1 MNKIITYPTPEEYP
15 EGMKNYIEA
24 AKADD
29 LLRGLAASQEF
40 IINFML
46 GLDQEKL
53 LHRYAPGKW
62 SIKELLVHM
71 MDAER
76 IFAYRALRFARQDKT
91 DLAGFDENNYVGPS
105 KADSRAI
112 TSILS
117 EYAAVRQ
124 ATIELFKNFDDEM
137 LNQTG
142 TANNNR
148 ISVRAL
154 GYAILGHEIHH
165 LNIIRQRYLEQV

>member
-1 MNKIITYPTPEEYP
+1 MNPVITYPGTDEYP

-24 AKADD
+24 AKAED
-29 LLRGLAASQEF
+29 LLSGLAASQEY

-46 GLDQEKL
+46 GLDEERL
-53 LHRYAPGKW
+53 SHRYAPGKW
-62 SIKELLVHM
+62 SIKELMVHM

-91 DLAGFDENNYVGPS
+91 DLAGFDENQYVGPS
-105 KADSRAI
+105 KADKRTI
-112 TSILS
+112 TSILA

-124 ATIELFKNFDDEM
+124 ATIELFKNFDTEM

-148 ISVRAL
+148 VSVRAL

-165 LNIIRQRYLEQV
+165 LNIIRQRYMES